1 MQVHDEE
8 VQVASI
14 EQINQF
20 ENVLFDVWHNLQKL
34 PKLITYL
41 VSKTWVLMSFKI
53 FSEVFSSIVVCV
65 VN

>member
-1 MQVHDEE
+1 
-8 VQVASI
+8 
-14 EQINQF
+14 
-20 ENVLFDVWHNLQKL
+20 LFDVWHNLQKL